1 MQGAGIIILPAP
13 CLFIQPQA
21 HHACFNDVQRTHM
34 KDTDIQ
40 ISLAAVGELEGG
52 TALNRRALRR
62 LTKQPIVVDMSVK
75 AIPDLKRSLITL
87 VVSCSYRAVIGF
99 IRERLMVCSAVATF
113 EVADLAGHIERRG
126 EEAVV
131 GGSLMM
137 TMLGI
142 AVGALR
148 GIVAVRTAGTP
159 LHNRPLPIIDLSAL
173 MYRLHY
179 GSSAPAAFPL

>member
-1 MQGAGIIILPAP
+1 
-13 CLFIQPQA
+13 
-21 HHACFNDVQRTHM
+21 M

-40 ISLAAVGELEGG
+40 ISLTAIGELEGG

-62 LTKQPIVVDMSVK
+62 LGNRPITVDMSVK
-75 AIPDLKRSLITL
+75 AIPDIRRSLITL

-99 IRERLMVCSAVATF
+99 IRERLMVCSVVATF
-113 EVADLAGHIERRG
+113 EVPDLAGHIERRG
-126 EEAVV
+126 EEDVV
-131 GGSLMM
+131 GGSLMT

-159 LHNRPLPIIDLSAL
+159 LSNRPLPIIDLRAL
-173 MYRLHY
+173 LFRLNH
-179 GSSAPAAFPL
+179 STSAPAAFTL

>member
-1 MQGAGIIILPAP
+1 
-13 CLFIQPQA
+13 
-21 HHACFNDVQRTHM
+21 M

-179 GSSAPAAFPL
+179 GSSAPTAFPL

>member
-1 MQGAGIIILPAP
+1 
-13 CLFIQPQA
+13 
-21 HHACFNDVQRTHM
+21 M

-126 EEAVV
+126 DEAVV

-159 LHNRPLPIIDLSAL
+159 PAQQATANNRPKRTYVQAALRFVGSGSLPAVARRHKLIFFRSA
-173 MYRLHY
+173 
-179 GSSAPAAFPL
+179 

>member
-1 MQGAGIIILPAP
+1 
-13 CLFIQPQA
+13 
-21 HHACFNDVQRTHM
+21 M

-113 EVADLAGHIERRG
+113 EVAVSLLA
-126 EEAVV
+126 
-131 GGSLMM
+131 
-137 TMLGI
+137 
-142 AVGALR
+142 
-148 GIVAVRTAGTP
+148 
-159 LHNRPLPIIDLSAL
+159 LPI
-173 MYRLHY
+173 
-179 GSSAPAAFPL
+179 F